1 MIGDEQTIDVELDRN
16 TELLSKRED
25 TRTVDWRS
33 EAERKRAARRDGTVG
48 TGSSSSKSNDP
59 RKFRLWSHLFIRVV
73 LGRRLRYALPVPLI
87 RMLHLLTAFM
97 YSSHRSLEDLASTLP
112 DDCQRFVPK
121 LYLMHRNVLTFF
133 KLPVYVFFC
142 VGSLNYPNAL

>member
-25 TRTVDWRS
+25 TWTVDWRS

-48 TGSSSSKSNDP
+48 AGSSSSTSNDP
-59 RKFRLWSHLFIRVV
+59 RKFRLWSHLSIRVV
-73 LGRRLRYALPVPLI
+73 LGKRLRYALPFPLI
-87 RMLHLLTAFM
+87 RMLHLLTTFM
-97 YSSHRSLEDLASTLP
+97 YSSYRSLEDPASTLP

-121 LYLMHRNVLTFF
+121 LYLMHRNLLTFL
-133 KLPVYVFFC
+133 KLQIPVLCFFLPS
-142 VGSLNYPNAL
+142 VP